1 MLTTIM
7 YPRFVLLVLLIC
19 LCACQTAPNNDP
31 VSISPS
37 IESAPTVQYVETRI
51 AGVQIGVTLPAQWQV
66 DEFNGLVAAESP
78 ASPDGISMYVF
89 VPELPDLAQGAIRDP
104 NVALATLRHVTSL
117 PTYVGANVTM
127 TEPEAF
133 MWDGYE
139 AAYYLL
145 RSSDGL
151 LSMIIAIELR
161 GTPRVVVIN
170 ISLPAERA
178 DGLRERLPALL
189 DGLTLNSAR
198 LTGSALETLP
208 DPLPQPDRSGI
219 FAPRN

>member
-1 MLTTIM
+1 MSQ
-7 YPRFVLLVLLIC
+7 RAALLVLIFC
-19 LCACQTAPNNDP
+19 LCACQPAPPDDL

-37 IESAPTVQYVETRI
+37 VESAPTVQYVETRI
-51 AGVQIGVTLPAQWQV
+51 AGVRIGVTLPAQWQV

-78 ASPDGISMYVF
+78 LSPDGISMYVF
-89 VPELPDLAQGAIRDP
+89 VPELPDLPPGAIREP
-104 NVALATLRHVTSL
+104 NIALATLRHVTRL
-117 PTYVGANVTM
+117 PVYVGTNVAL

-145 RSSDGL
+145 RGETGL

-161 GTPRVVVIN
+161 DSARVVAIN

-178 DGLRERLPALL
+178 DGLRDRLPSLL
-189 DGLTLNSAR
+189 DGLTLNNTR
-198 LTGSALETLP
+198 LTGAALEALP
-208 DPLPQPDRSGI
+208 DPLPQPDRGSV
-219 FAPRN
+219 FVPPADAPRN